1 MIVPLVGIGWA
12 PPPSGP
18 QRGDIHW
25 VAFRDDAGYAVSGA
39 HPAVVVQT
47 PAMARS
53 STVLVVSMT
62 SRSRSAELRPPYLV
76 AISARESGLSKDGW
90 VKAGRIVTIDVV
102 ELGDRA
108 GRLSPA
114 KLAELDA
121 ALRFVLAL

>member
-1 MIVPLVGIGWA
+1 VVGIGA
-12 PPPSGP
+12 EPPAVGP

-25 VAFRDDAGYAVSGA
+25 VAFRDDAGHVIAGP

-53 STVLVVSMT
+53 STVVVVPMT
-62 SRSRSAELRPPYLV
+62 SKARSAELRPPYLV
-76 AISARESGLSKDGW
+76 AVPARESGLARDGW
-90 VKAGRIVTIDVV
+90 VKADQIVTIDAS
-102 ELGDRA
+102 ELGERA

-114 KLAELDA
+114 GIEELDA

>member
-1 MIVPLVGIGWA
+1 VVGIGAA
-12 PPPSGP
+12 PPPVGP

-25 VAFRDDAGYAVSGA
+25 VAFRDDAGHVVAGP

-53 STVLVVSMT
+53 ATVVVVPMT
-62 SRSRSAELRPPYLV
+62 SKVRSAELRPPYLV
-76 AISARESGLSKDGW
+76 RVEARQSGLDRDGW
-90 VKAGRIVTIDVV
+90 VKADQIVTIDVA
-102 ELGDRA
+102 ELGHRA

-114 KLAELDA
+114 CLEELDT